1 MTAITEVHAAYE
13 QFLAARLEFHARTFG
28 ARVEADLA
36 DSQDIQ
42 RFEDFKAASR
52 EVAHTADRTRRARR
66 SLKRATDPDETLKR
80 TAELHAAQDAE
91 AQARATF
98 EERKKADKGWATVA
112 ATGRFIKAA
121 FWPAM
126 AVLAALA
133 AYSVAA
139 LSWKPAE
146 DPAAA
151 EDDDAYTHVLR
162 RGAVGFGAIIGCGL
176 FGIAY
181 AILVIEGIT
190 GGVLVA
196 VVILGAGLGLR
207 RWLKTSDR
215 HENAVLG
222 ISSS

>member
-1 MTAITEVHAAYE
+1 MTVITEVRSAYE
-13 QFLAARLEFHARTFG
+13 QYLAARLEFRARTFG
-28 ARVEADLA
+28 ARIEAELA
-36 DSQDIQ
+36 DNQDVQ

-52 EVAHTADRTRRARR
+52 EVAHATSRTRRARR
-66 SLKRATDPDETLKR
+66 SLKRATDPEETLKR
-80 TAELHAAQDAE
+80 AAELHAAQEAE

-98 EERKKADKGWATVA
+98 EERKKADKSWATVA

-121 FWPAM
+121 FWPAL

-162 RGAVGFGAIIGCGL
+162 RGAVGVGAIICCGL

-181 AILVIEGIT
+181 AILVVEGIA
-190 GGVLVA
+190 GGVMVA
-196 VVILGAGLGLR
+196 AVILGAGLGLR
-207 RWLKTSDR
+207 RWLKTTDR

-222 ISSS
+222 INPS